1 MGLGGGASAP
11 LELREFWPAGCLK
24 IEDLEWIWMDFAVLT
39 GMEWSSRLA
48 CFQFLGSGRQYTEVF
63 GLISLS
69 CSVFDRLPKEK
80 ASFMV
85 MVYFGFV

>member
-1 MGLGGGASAP
+1 MGPQHAP
-11 LELREFWPAGCLK
+11 LELRELWPAGCLK
-24 IEDLEWIWMDFAVLT
+24 IEDLDGFGMDFAVLT

-48 CFQFLGSGRQYTEVF
+48 YFQFLGGGRQYTEVF
-63 GLISLS
+63 KIDLPIR

-80 ASFMV
+80 ASVMV